1 AQLQEWKTKILSALG
16 ENAQVIIAVI
26 PELEQIIGK
35 QPQLPEL
42 STMATENRF
51 NLLFEKF
58 IHVFTTQKHPLVIF
72 LDDLQWVD
80 LASLKLIQ
88 LLMTTNEISYLLL
101 IGAYRDNEVSATDP
115 LILTIENLRKTAS
128 IINTITLNSLNQ
140 SDLNQLIADTLN
152 CPTTVALPFTELVY
166 LKTQGNPFFSHQF
179 IKSLYEDGLIRFNFD
194 CRYWQCDIAQI
205 QALAITNDVV
215 EFMALQ
221 LQKLPE
227 STQSVL
233 KLAACIGNQFN
244 LDTLAKINEKSQI
257 ETAVDLWKALL
268 EEFII
273 PTTKIYNFFQSD
285 LLNNQQLSAV
295 HNYEE
300 QKFSYRFL
308 HDRVQ
313 QAAYSLIPE
322 QE

>member
-1 AQLQEWKTKILSALG
+1 
-16 ENAQVIIAVI
+16 
-26 PELEQIIGK
+26 
-35 QPQLPEL
+35 
-42 STMATENRF
+42 
-51 NLLFEKF
+51 
-58 IHVFTTQKHPLVIF
+58 
-72 LDDLQWVD
+72 
-80 LASLKLIQ
+80 
-88 LLMTTNEISYLLL
+88 
-101 IGAYRDNEVSATDP
+101 
-115 LILTIENLRKTAS
+115 
-128 IINTITLNSLNQ
+128 
-140 SDLNQLIADTLN
+140 
-152 CPTTVALPFTELVY
+152 
-166 LKTQGNPFFSHQF
+166 
-179 IKSLYEDGLIRFNFD
+179 
-194 CRYWQCDIAQI
+194 
-205 QALAITNDVV
+205 LAITNDVV

-308 HDRVQ
+308 H
-313 QAAYSLIPE
+313 
-322 QE
+322 